1 MKFEESMGTIT
12 SLMDIANQ
20 ALMADQEAL
29 NVTSNNVANQN
40 TAGYTR
46 EVVNFQA
53 ADEVTLSGGSFG
65 DGVTATASSQRSR
78 VLDQQVQQQTQVQA
92 QSGAL
97 ESALQQI
104 QNVFGLSS
112 SASSDSSTDVGT
124 AMNSFFSALSSL
136 TSNPSDTSTR
146 QNVLSAANTLA
157 SAFNSAANQLAQV
170 SSNLN
175 QQVSGDVSQVNA
187 LTTTIASLNAQITSL
202 SPNADAGT
210 LEDQRQL
217 AITQLSQ
224 LVGLDQ
230 ISNQQNGI
238 TLTTTGGAVLVSGD
252 QSFALG
258 TTQVGGDTHITAGG
272 QDITSTTSGGDLGGA
287 LQARDQML
295 PGYESSLDSL
305 AYDIGTQV
313 NQQNALGLDANGNPG
328 GALFS
333 LPPSSTGAA
342 TQIQVA
348 TTNPTAVA
356 AAGPG
361 EGSAGNTNALALANL
376 GTAVIAGG
384 QTASG
389 FLASF
394 LGQIGSD
401 AAAATSDN
409 TAQQATLTQLTTQ
422 QDSLSGV
429 SLDEEASNLTEYQ
442 RAYQAAAQ
450 VFNIGNS
457 VMASALNLGV
467 ETAVT

>member
-1 MKFEESMGTIT
+1 MGTIT
-12 SLMDIANQ
+12 SLLDIASQ
-20 ALMADQEAL
+20 ALTADQEAL

-53 ADEVTLSGGSFG
+53 ADEVTLSGGSVG
-65 DGVTATASSQRSR
+65 DGVTATATSQRSR

-104 QNVFGLSS
+104 QNIFGLSS
-112 SASSDSSTDVGT
+112 TASSASSTDVGT
-124 AMNSFFSALSSL
+124 AINSFFSALSSL

-146 QNVLSAANTLA
+146 QNVLAAANTLA
-157 SAFNSAANQLAQV
+157 SAFNSASSQLTQV

-238 TLTTTGGAVLVSGD
+238 TLTTTGGAVLVSGA

-258 TTQVGGDTHITAGG
+258 TTQVAGATHILAGG
-272 QDITSTTSGGDLGGA
+272 QDITSTTSGGDLGGT
-287 LQARDQML
+287 LQARDQTL

-305 AYDIGTQV
+305 ASDIGTQV
-313 NQQNALGLDANGNPG
+313 NQQNALGLDGNGNAG

-333 LPPSSTGAA
+333 FLPSLGGGAA
-342 TQIQVA
+342 AQIQVA
-348 TTNPTAVA
+348 TTDPNAVA
-356 AAGPG
+356 AAGTG

-376 GTAVIAGG
+376 GTAAIASG

-394 LGQIGSD
+394 LDQIGGD
-401 AAAATSDN
+401 TAAATSDN

-429 SLDEEASNLTEYQ
+429 SLDEEASNLTQYQ

-457 VMASALNLGV
+457 VFASALNLGV
-467 ETAVT
+467 ETTVT